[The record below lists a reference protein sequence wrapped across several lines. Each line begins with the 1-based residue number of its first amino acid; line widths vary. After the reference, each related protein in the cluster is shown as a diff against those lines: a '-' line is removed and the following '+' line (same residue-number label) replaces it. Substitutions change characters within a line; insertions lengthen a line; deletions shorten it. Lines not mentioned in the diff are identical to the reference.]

1 MTTIEGDDLVL
12 LPHCTLVPARTREE
26 EAMIPWKRNHWSQ
39 AEEGPR
45 WRHVAGDTSLS
56 LAGVALVTTV
66 IGAADLYPQIPG
78 ISMLYLLVVVGVGST
93 RGQYA
98 AILAALLAVFTFDFF
113 FVFPPHAFALVKLK
127 DLLTLSIFLTT
138 AVIIGQLT
146 ARLRRNAEL
155 AHQREREMRR
165 LYEQARELAT
175 LQERQRLARELHDS
189 VSQALYGISLGA
201 HTAREALESQDPD
214 QSMASLDYVIRL
226 AEAGLAEMRAL
237 IFELRP
243 ESLATE
249 GLVAAL
255 LKQVAVLRA
264 RYKLTVEADLGE
276 EGALSFEQKEGLY
289 RITQEALHNII
300 KHAHAS
306 TVRLRLASQQREVI
320 LDIEDDGRGFEPTR
334 TFPGHLGI
342 SSMRERT
349 EKLGGTLAL
358 ESHSGQGTC
367 IRVRVPISDS

>member
-1 MTTIEGDDLVL
+1 MITWRRDD
-12 LPHCTLVPARTREE
+12 
-26 EAMIPWKRNHWSQ
+26 WSQ
-39 AEEGPR
+39 AEKGAR
-45 WRHVAGDTSLS
+45 WRRAAGDTLLS
-56 LAGVALVTTV
+56 LGGIALVTSV
-66 IGAADLYPQIPG
+66 IGGADLYPQIPG
-78 ISMLYLLVVVGVGST
+78 ISMLYLLVVVGLGST

-98 AILAALLAVFTFDFF
+98 AILAALLAVITFDFF
-113 FVFPPHAFALVKLK
+113 FVSPPHAFALVKLI

-201 HTAREALESQDPD
+201 HTAREALESSDPD
-214 QSMASLDYVIRL
+214 QSVASLDYVIRL

-243 ESLATE
+243 ESLETE
-249 GLVAAL
+249 GLAAAL
-255 LKQVAVLRA
+255 LKQVAVLRT
-264 RYKLTVEADLGE
+264 RYKLTVEADLSE
-276 EGALSFEQKEGLY
+276 EEALSLERKEGLY
-289 RITQEALHNII
+289 RIAQEALHNIV

-306 TVRLRLASQQREVI
+306 TVRLRLASQQREII
-320 LDIEDDGRGFEPTR
+320 LEIEDDGRGFDSTKA
-334 TFPGHLGI
+334 FPGHLGLA
-342 SSMRERT
+342 SMQERA
-349 EKLGGTLAL
+349 EQLGGTFAL
-358 ESHSGQGTC
+358 VSAPGQGTQ
-367 IRVRVPISDS
+367 IRMRVSTNDR